1 MTSPLAPCPEPAA
14 GYSSFAPS
22 DEDRLATG
30 SRVAAGR
37 YRVVRELG
45 HGGMAIV
52 YEAEDAR
59 TGQHVAL
66 KVVARRLADRNDVG
80 ARYHNE
86 ARLAA
91 ALGHHPHVVRPLAV
105 GVLPELHDRPYL
117 VTELVRGRSLGA
129 VVLEAPRGLPIERA
143 CRIGGDVA
151 RALVALHARGI
162 VHRDVKPS
170 NVMLEE
176 HEGRE
181 RARLLDFGCAHATG
195 DGDVAASA
203 DLTQAHER
211 VGSPV
216 YMAPEQA
223 LGLRPTP
230 RFDLYALGATL
241 YELLTGAPPYAGSSK
256 AEVVERKC
264 APHDPP
270 LPVGRVRDQVPPRL
284 AALVDGCLRR
294 EPGDRPASAQA
305 VLDELALVQRE
316 LGVAGVDPRPPTCWR
331 WLGVT
336 ALVAVGGVGAWW
348 MLGSSA
354 EGEASTPP
362 AQGTGV
368 GPEDETTTT
377 AAMSSSV
384 ASTDA
389 TPLAA
394 ATPSTTPGTTSH
406 DPPNGTTA
414 PGDASSDDAPA
425 PDDLPSKAQAPRA
438 PRPCPD
444 VAAQAQAASRGR
456 QWSRVLQL
464 TKSSR
469 CWDDPKARVWLRV
482 EALSELGL
490 HEECV
495 RAGSRSDDPAVKRLV
510 KQCEKHLD
518 QERVP

>member
-1 MTSPLAPCPEPAA
+1 MTSPHAPSPEPAA
-14 GYSSFAPS
+14 GYSSLAAPA
-22 DEDRLATG
+22 DDDRLAPG
-30 SRVAAGR
+30 RRVAAGR

-59 TGQHVAL
+59 TGQRVAL
-66 KVVARRLADRNDVG
+66 KVVTRRLADRSDVG

-143 CRIGGDVA
+143 CRIGRDVA

-170 NVMLEE
+170 NVMLED
-176 HEGRE
+176 HDGRE

-223 LGLRPTP
+223 LGLRPMP
-230 RFDLYALGATL
+230 SFDLYALGATL

-256 AEVVERKC
+256 AEIVERKC

-270 LPVGRVRDQVPPRL
+270 LPVSRVRDDVPPRL

-294 EPGDRPASAQA
+294 EPGDRPASAEV
-305 VLDELALVQRE
+305 VLAELEQVRRE
-316 LGVAGVDPRPPTCWR
+316 LGAVDVDASPPPARWR
-331 WLGVT
+331 WFGAA
-336 ALVAVGGVGAWW
+336 ALVVVGGVGTWW
-348 MLGSSA
+348 ALSWGS
-354 EGEASTPP
+354 GDEASTSP
-362 AQGTGV
+362 ALGMDPDT
-368 GPEDETTTT
+368 EREATTSD
-377 AAMSSSV
+377 AAPSGG
-384 ASTDA
+384 ASTEA
-389 TPLAA
+389 TPLATTA
-394 ATPSTTPGTTSH
+394 TSATPSPDPPRGTTTSS
-406 DPPNGTTA
+406 
-414 PGDASSDDAPA
+414 DASSDDAPA
-425 PDDLPSKAQAPRA
+425 PDDLPPKAQAPRT

-444 VAAQAQAASRGR
+444 VAAQAQAASRSR

-464 TKSSR
+464 TKTAR
-469 CWDDPKARVWLRV
+469 CWDDPDARVWLRV

-495 RAGSRSDDPAVKRLV
+495 RAGARSDDPAVKRLV
-510 KQCEKHLD
+510 KQCNKHLD